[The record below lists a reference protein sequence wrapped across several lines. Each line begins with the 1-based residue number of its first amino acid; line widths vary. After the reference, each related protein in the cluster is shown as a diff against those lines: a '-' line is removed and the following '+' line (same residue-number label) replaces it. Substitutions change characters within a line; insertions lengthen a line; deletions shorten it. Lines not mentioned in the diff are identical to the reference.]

1 MSFTGRVLVYGG
13 KGALGSQIVSHF
25 KSQNFWVAS
34 VDLKENEEADVNC
47 VVTPVDSWTEQETQV
62 LTNVASLVNDSKLD
76 AILCVAGGWA
86 GGSTKSKDFIKNADL
101 MWRQSVWSSAIAAKL
116 ANKHLKEAGLLTLP
130 GAKPCLEGTPGM
142 MGYGMAK
149 AAVHQ
154 LTKSLSNPEKSGLPP
169 NSVAVA
175 VLPVT
180 LDTLMNRKWMKD
192 ADTSTWTNLEF
203 MAELFLKWTTSA
215 GERPESGT
223 LLTVVTEGGHTKL
236 VATGE

>member
-1 MSFTGRVLVYGG
+1 
-13 KGALGSQIVSHF
+13 
-25 KSQNFWVAS
+25 
-34 VDLKENEEADVNC
+34 
-47 VVTPVDSWTEQETQV
+47 
-62 LTNVASLVNDSKLD
+62 
-76 AILCVAGGWA
+76 
-86 GGSTKSKDFIKNADL
+86 
-101 MWRQSVWSSAIAAKL
+101 
-116 ANKHLKEAGLLTLP
+116 
-130 GAKPCLEGTPGM
+130 M

-180 LDTLMNRKWMKD
+180 LDTPMNRKWMKD
-192 ADTSTWTNLEF
+192 ADTSTWTTLEF

-215 GERPESGT
+215 DERPESGT